1 MLDGRSLLSS
11 PWLAVSALG
20 DDGGDALLDASSGL
34 EREWELELEL
44 RNGRSQ
50 ICFVRWP

>member
-20 DDGGDALLDASSGL
+20 EDAFLDASPGL
-34 EREWELELEL
+34 EWERERERELELEL
-44 RNGRSQ
+44 
-50 ICFVRWP
+50 

>member
-20 DDGGDALLDASSGL
+20 EDALLDASPGL
-34 EREWELELEL
+34 EWEWEWEWEREWELELEL
-44 RNGRSQ
+44 EL
-50 ICFVRWP
+50 

>member
-20 DDGGDALLDASSGL
+20 DDGGDALLDALPGL
-34 EREWELELEL
+34 EWEWEREWEREWEMEL
-44 RNGRSQ
+44 
-50 ICFVRWP
+50 

>member
-1 MLDGRSLLSS
+1 MLNGRSLLSS

-34 EREWELELEL
+34 EWEWEWERERERERELELKL
-44 RNGRSQ
+44 
-50 ICFVRWP
+50 